1 MDGWRS
7 KSSANSGTRAG
18 KVCALMVLAS
28 ALGAAP
34 VCAQLRPG
42 AWAGWPGATLAA
54 PLGGVGAA
62 DATGLAGD
70 WSLGLSGGPVAYSLQ
85 WGTRYQLGLGMT
97 LPRSDAGLQS
107 AGQGLKPRLP
117 ATLYAEPGYALGTAT
132 LLYGRLSYAAGRW
145 DDAWTPEAGGRAF
158 GGLGLGAGV
167 RTQFGEHLFLQ
178 FELQLNAYDWQGLGG
193 GLLRP
198 QSAGGSVGLG
208 WRF

>member
-1 MDGWRS
+1 MNGWRS
-7 KSSANSGTRAG
+7 NSGTRAG

-42 AWAGWPGATLAA
+42 AWTGWQGAALAA
-54 PLGGVGAA
+54 PLVGPGTA
-62 DATGLAGD
+62 DAAGLAGD
-70 WSLGLSGGPVAYSLQ
+70 WSLGLSGSAAYSLQ
-85 WGTRYQLGLGMT
+85 WGARYQLGLGLT

-117 ATLYAEPGYALGTAT
+117 TTLYAEPGYALGAAT

-145 DDAWTPEAGGRAF
+145 DDAWAPEAAGRAF